1 PFGSKRSA
9 LQVEADGKLTFGL
22 IDTEYGPDEVTD
34 LGLIKNGWAAVSELS
49 GIAAKAPAGSAYG
62 DALTV

>member
-1 PFGSKRSA
+1 
-9 LQVEADGKLTFGL
+9 
-22 IDTEYGPDEVTD
+22 VTD